1 MRSYRGNYVRMQ
13 MLLIAVRPRART
25 RLRRVSHHRIAG
37 DRTGPTRAWLGLQV
51 TTIWFNLILDRSAF
65 SPWNGYAAARTP
77 HRTRRH
83 IHMHS

>member
-1 MRSYRGNYVRMQ
+1 MQ

-25 RLRRVSHHRIAG
+25 RLRHVSHHRIVAS
-37 DRTGPTRAWLGLQV
+37 RATGLARRALGLAWLGLQV

-83 IHMHS
+83 IHAHS